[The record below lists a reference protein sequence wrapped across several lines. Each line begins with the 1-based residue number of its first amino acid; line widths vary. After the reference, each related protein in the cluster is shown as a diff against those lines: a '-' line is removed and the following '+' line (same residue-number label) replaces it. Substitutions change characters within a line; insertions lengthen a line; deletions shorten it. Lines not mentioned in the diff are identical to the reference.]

1 VAFIYFLEST
11 WMHSFPNV
19 QRRNFLEALEAAFD
33 QSNEMLAAENALE
46 NDFNE

>member
-1 VAFIYFLEST
+1 
-11 WMHSFPNV
+11 MHSFSIV

-33 QSNEMLAAENALE
+33 QSNDVLAENALE